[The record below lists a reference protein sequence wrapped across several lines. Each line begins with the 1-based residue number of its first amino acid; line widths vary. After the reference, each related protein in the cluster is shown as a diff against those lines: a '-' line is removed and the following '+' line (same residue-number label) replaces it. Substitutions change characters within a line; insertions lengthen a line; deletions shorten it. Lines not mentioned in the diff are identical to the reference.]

1 MHSTP
6 DNHPQTWI
14 CIHTMYYTSTTYVTV
29 YNLSCI
35 AHELS
40 SIIYLFSNIHY
51 PLSIICNLLSIIYFP
66 RPMIAYQLPSIIH
79 SIIHYLFSITYY
91 LLYLI
96 SIDYHGIIYHLL
108 SIIYTFLFH
117 IYTVSALTG
126 ICTGIRVCIRIRIF
140 PPDIFLKILRLRW
153 GHPSGWLFNQ
163 QEAGW
168 KADPTRGVTMGKME
182 TVPESIIYH
191 AFQKYLFF
199 CVFWGGVA
207 TWAQKIQTENMWF
220 PTKGQLNALMP
231 MPRAFTS
238 IQPVAISSWKMPMW
252 SPQEFRGDLFVVWI
266 GTNVR
271 ADETG
276 EIFWFLSGTANRN
289 VNWMILAA
297 PKYASGWGRKI
308 FSFLWFCVIMAFVFQ
323 RHCKTCEDFW
333 ANLEVF
339 GRHDGIPL
347 WWLIFPLC
355 PMDPHHCPLPHTHRA

>member
-1 MHSTP
+1 
-6 DNHPQTWI
+6 
-14 CIHTMYYTSTTYVTV
+14 MYRY
-29 YNLSCI
+29 
-35 AHELS
+35 
-40 SIIYLFSNIHY
+40 
-51 PLSIICNLLSIIYFP
+51 
-66 RPMIAYQLPSIIH
+66 
-79 SIIHYLFSITYY
+79 
-91 LLYLI
+91 
-96 SIDYHGIIYHLL
+96 
-108 SIIYTFLFH
+108 IYT
-117 IYTVSALTG
+117 YTDFSTG
-126 ICTGIRVCIRIRIF
+126 HLGQ
-140 PPDIFLKILRLRW
+140 ILRLRW

-168 KADPTRGVTMGKME
+168 KADRRGVTMGKME
-182 TVPESIIYH
+182 TVEWNDHLPV
-191 AFQKYLFF
+191 AFLVPIFLRFF
-199 CVFWGGVA
+199 WWSCHMSSKNPKGKHVA
-207 TWAQKIQTENMWF
+207 T

-252 SPQEFRGDLFVVWI
+252 SPQRFRGDLFVVWI

-308 FSFLWFCVIMAFVFQ
+308 FSFFCFCVIMACVFQ